1 MSQRVIDVSALPEG
15 TADSRALLWWGNLG
29 MMAIEGTMFAMLI
42 ATYLYLRTVNIDWPP
57 QTVLNPD
64 LLWPTTNLAMLL
76 LSCLPMIM
84 ADRAALR
91 DDVFTVQIAFAIC
104 VAVGIAFLVIRAH
117 NLTVLGYKWSDHAY
131 GSVIWTIFGMHIF
144 HVIAATAETAL
155 LLFYSL
161 VRPITKKQLL
171 DFRCQAVYWY
181 FVALWWIPFYFI
193 IYIVPYLTRK
203 GPA

>member
-1 MSQRVIDVSALPEG
+1 MTQRVLDVSALPEG

-42 ATYLYLRTVNIDWPP
+42 ATYLYFRTANIDWPP
-57 QTVLNPD
+57 QTVLNPA
-64 LLWPTTNLAMLL
+64 LQWPTVNLVMLL
-76 LSCLPMIM
+76 LSILPMIM

-104 VAVGIAFLVIRAH
+104 IAVGIALLVIRWH
-117 NLTVLGYKWSDHAY
+117 NMMALGYKWSDHAY
-131 GSVIWTIFGMHIF
+131 GSVVWTIFGMHSF
-144 HVIAATAETAL
+144 HMIAATAETSL

-171 DFRCQAVYWY
+171 DFRCMAVYWY

-203 GPA
+203 GPV